1 MHYYNTHT
9 HTHTHIQVFIR
20 LQGSRQVAQL
30 WQRDH
35 AAAWV
40 SCGAYINI
48 VVLRIQR
55 TLL

>member
-1 MHYYNTHT
+1 MNDNWTDADP
-9 HTHTHIQVFIR
+9 IR
-20 LQGSRQVAQL
+20 KSSVDKLIQVAQL
-30 WQRDH
+30 SPRDR

-40 SCGAYINI
+40 SCSANIN